1 VPNKKGVKSV
11 WIVKFALAKR
21 YTIGALVLLLLLVGG
36 RTMQQMSTD
45 ILPSIDIPYVNVM
58 WAYPGLSAA
67 DMASKVSSFSEIA
80 IMNNVDDV
88 KQVTSENGNG
98 YSLIRV
104 EFHPDAKLEMALT
117 QITGVS
123 QTILKRLPSGMTPPL
138 VVNYTTSSVPI
149 LQLAISSNTM
159 SQSQLY
165 DYARLTLRRQIQSI
179 PGLRLSLPFG
189 GTPRQLMIDIDP
201 DRLQSYRLTAKD
213 VAQAIYE
220 QNVTLPSG
228 ILREGKMAFTV
239 STNASPVDVS
249 EFESIPIKYTDGALI
264 QLRDVAQIRDGGA
277 VATSMA
283 RVDGQA
289 GVLVSVLKLGQ
300 ASTVDIISEI
310 QRRLPKIRKNMPS
323 GLSITPIFD
332 QSRFVLASR
341 DAVLIEALLVAF
353 LVAVVV
359 LLFLGSVRSTLIVL
373 TSIPLA
379 LLASLSGL
387 IALGYTLNLM
397 TLGGLGLAIGIL
409 VDNALVEIENINR
422 NIDSGKSVRK
432 AVIDSASQVVFPEL
446 VSTLSICI
454 VLIPIFLL
462 GGASSYVFEPLALA
476 VLLAMVASFLLS
488 RTLVPT
494 LAFMLL
500 PAERLHRA
508 AHSSRL
514 QRVHQQIE
522 QKLERV
528 IGKHTA
534 NIEKLMSYR
543 RSVLVS
549 TFIIATLLVIAAIS
563 TLGKDYFPKSDAGGI
578 RLHLRV
584 ENGSRLEETAS
595 KFANVQRLIRDVI
608 PAQEI
613 QTIVENIGPPDPINR
628 SWISTMISTSS
639 EGELLIQLTP
649 EHAPT
654 DDYIRK
660 IRQQLETLYPSYGV
674 LFRPADIISQ
684 TLNGTADS
692 AIEVN
697 ITGRDIKGNTQL
709 AKKLINELE
718 SVQGVVDVMIAQV
731 TAWPDVYIN
740 VDRIRAA
747 QLGVSIAD
755 ISQALLVSLSSS
767 ATYYPNSWANK
778 GMSYI
783 VSVQIPP
790 HRMDSLESLLN
801 IPIKSSSEGNVL
813 LRNVVEVKERTRPA
827 KVERQMLAPVVSIL
841 VGVDK
846 RDLGGVYDDV
856 AAVIEQ
862 FSSEL
867 KPGNAI
873 SIDGQ
878 AKDMLD
884 AYKNLAMGMIM
895 AALLVYL
902 LMTINFQSWA
912 LPLVALSAM
921 PLAITGALL
930 ALVVTHTPLSV
941 SAFMGMIMVIGVTTA
956 NSVLVV
962 SFARNEML
970 LNKSAKLAALSAIQ
984 TRFKPVLMTATAM
997 LMGMIPMA
1005 LALGKGAEQNAPLAR
1020 AVIGGLLL
1028 GTPTTLTLVP
1038 LILSLRKKSLFKD
1051 CEENTLV

>member
-1 VPNKKGVKSV
+1 M
-11 WIVKFALAKR
+11 WIVKFALRQR

-36 RTMQQMSTD
+36 RAMQQMSTD

-58 WAYPGLSAA
+58 WTYPGLSAG
-67 DMASKVSSFSEIA
+67 DMAAKVSSFSEIA

-104 EFHPDAKLEMALT
+104 EFHPHAKLEMALT

-123 QTILKRLPSGMTPPL
+123 QTILKRLPAGMTPPL
-138 VVNYTTSSVPI
+138 VVNYTPSSVPI
-149 LQLAISSNTM
+149 LQLAISSDVMT
-159 SQSQLY
+159 QSQLY
-165 DYARLTLRRQIQSI
+165 DYARLSLRRKIQSI

-189 GTPRQLMIDIDP
+189 GAPRQLMIDIDP
-201 DRLQSYRLTAKD
+201 NRLQSYGLTAQD
-213 VAQAIYE
+213 VAEAIYQ

-228 ILREGKMAFTV
+228 ILRAGKLALTV
-239 STNASPVDVS
+239 STNASPEDVAA
-249 EFESIPIKYTDGALI
+249 FAAIPVKYTKGALI
-264 QLRDVAQIRDGGA
+264 QLSDVAEIRDGGA

-289 GVLVSVLKLGQ
+289 GVIVSVLKLGQ
-300 ASTVDIISEI
+300 ASTVDIITEI
-310 QRRLPKIRKNMPS
+310 QRRLPQIRKNTPA
-323 GLSITPIFD
+323 GLKITPIFD

-341 DAVLIEALLVAF
+341 DAVLTEALLVAG
-353 LVAVVV
+353 LVAAVV
-359 LLFLGSVRSTLIVL
+359 LFFLGSMRSTFIVL

-379 LLASLSGL
+379 LLASLTGL
-387 IALGYTLNLM
+387 TALGYTLNLM

-422 NIDSGKSVRK
+422 NIDDGKSVRT
-432 AVIDSASQVVFPEL
+432 AVMDSARQVVFPEL

-462 GGASSYVFEPLALA
+462 GGASSFIFEPLALA
-476 VLLAMVASFLLS
+476 VLLSMVASFILS

-500 PAERLHRA
+500 PQERKHRA
-508 AHSSRL
+508 SHTSAL
-514 QRVHQQIE
+514 QRIHHRME
-522 QKLERV
+522 QKLEGI
-528 IGKHTA
+528 IGMHTA
-534 NIEKLMSYR
+534 NLQKLMGYR
-543 RSVLVS
+543 LRILVIV
-549 TFIIATLLVIAAIS
+549 FLLVAMVVVGALS
-563 TLGKDYFPKSDAGGI
+563 TLGRDYFPKSDAGGI

-584 ENGSRLEETAS
+584 ENGSRLEETA
-595 KFANVQRLIRDVI
+595 KQFANVQRLIRDVI
-608 PAQEI
+608 PAHEI
-613 QTIVENIGPPDPINR
+613 QAIVENIGPPDPINR
-628 SWISTMISTSS
+628 TWINSMISASS
-639 EGELLIQLTP
+639 EGELLIQLKP
-649 EHAPT
+649 GHSPT
-654 DDYIRK
+654 DGYIRK
-660 IRQQLETLYPSYGV
+660 IRQRIKARYPSYGI

-692 AIEVN
+692 AIEIN

-709 AKKLINELE
+709 AKKLMNKLE
-718 SVQGVVDVMIAQV
+718 SVDGAVDVMIGQIM
-731 TAWPDVYIN
+731 AWPDLYIN

-747 QLGVSIAD
+747 QLGVSITD

-767 ATYYPNSWANK
+767 ATYFPNSWANN
-778 GMSYI
+778 GISYI
-783 VSVQIPP
+783 VAAQIPP
-790 HRMDSLESLLN
+790 HRMDSLDSLLN
-801 IPIKSSSEGNVL
+801 IPIKSSADGNENVL
-813 LRNVVEVKERTRPA
+813 LRNVVTVQERTRPA
-827 KVERQMLAPVVSIL
+827 KIERRMLAPVVSIL
-841 VGVDK
+841 VGVDQ

-856 AAVIEQ
+856 AVLIEQ

-873 SIDGQ
+873 SVDGQ

-884 AYKNLAMGMIM
+884 AYKDLAMGMIM

-902 LMTINFQSWA
+902 LMSINFQSWA

-930 ALVVTHTPLSV
+930 ALVVSQTPLSV
-941 SAFMGMIMVIGVTTA
+941 SAFMGMIMVMGVTTA

-970 LNKSAKLAALSAIQ
+970 LNKSAKVAALNAIQ
-984 TRFKPVLMTATAM
+984 TRFKPVLMTAIAM

-1005 LALGKGAEQNAPLAR
+1005 MALGEGSEQNAPLAR

-1028 GTPTTLTLVP
+1028 GTPATLTLVP
-1038 LILSLRKKSLFKD
+1038 LILSLRNKSLFND

>member
-1 VPNKKGVKSV
+1 M
-11 WIVKFALAKR
+11 WIVKLALGQR

-36 RTMQQMSTD
+36 RAMQQMSTD

-58 WAYPGLSAA
+58 WTYPGLSAD
-67 DMASKVSSFSEIA
+67 DMAAKVSSFSEIA

-123 QTILKRLPSGMTPPL
+123 QTILKRLPAGMTPPL

-149 LQLAISSNTM
+149 LQLAISSDTM

-201 DRLQSYRLTAKD
+201 DRLQSYGLTAKD
-213 VAQAIYE
+213 VAEAVYQ
-220 QNVTLPSG
+220 QNITLPSG
-228 ILREGKMAFTV
+228 TLRAGKLAFTV
-239 STNASPVDVS
+239 STNASPEDVDA
-249 EFESIPIKYTDGALI
+249 FEAIPIKYIDGALI

-300 ASTVDIISEI
+300 ASTVDIINEI
-310 QRRLPKIRKNMPS
+310 QRRLPQIRKNTPP

-341 DAVLIEALLVAF
+341 DAVLTEAF
-353 LVAVVV
+353 LVAALVAAVV
-359 LLFLGSVRSTLIVL
+359 LLFLGSVRSTVIVL

-379 LLASLSGL
+379 LLASLSAL
-387 IALGYTLNLM
+387 TALGYTLNLM

-422 NIDSGKSVRK
+422 NIDAGKSVRK

-462 GGASSYVFEPLALA
+462 GGVSSYVFEPLALA
-476 VLLAMVASFLLS
+476 VLLAMLASFLLS

-500 PAERLHRA
+500 PAERKHRA
-508 AHSSRL
+508 LHSSAL
-514 QRVHQQIE
+514 QRVHHRME

-528 IGKHTA
+528 IGWHTA
-534 NIEKLMSYR
+534 NIKKLMSYR
-543 RSVLVS
+543 RSILAMTLILV
-549 TFIIATLLVIAAIS
+549 TLLVSAAIS
-563 TLGKDYFPKSDAGGI
+563 TLGRDYFPKSDAGGI

-595 KFANVQRLIRDVI
+595 KFAKVQRLIRDII

-613 QTIVENIGPPDPINR
+613 QAIVENIGPPDPINR
-628 SWISTMISTSS
+628 SWISSMISTSS
-639 EGELLIQLTP
+639 EGELLVQLTP
-649 EHAPT
+649 DHAPT
-654 DDYIRK
+654 DDYIRQ
-660 IRQQLETLYPSYGV
+660 IRQQLNILYPSYEV

-692 AIEVN
+692 AIEIN

-709 AKKLINELE
+709 AKELITKLE
-718 SVQGVVDVMIAQV
+718 SVHGAVDVMIGQIM
-731 TAWPDVYIN
+731 AWPDLYIS

-747 QLGVSIAD
+747 QLGVSMAD
-755 ISQALLVSLSSS
+755 ISQAILVSLSSS
-767 ATYYPNSWANK
+767 AAYYPNSWAHN
-778 GMSYI
+778 GISYI
-783 VSVQIPP
+783 VAAQVPP
-790 HRMDSLESLLN
+790 HRLDSLNSLLN
-801 IPIKSSSEGNVL
+801 IPLKSSADDNVL
-813 LRNVVEVKERTRPA
+813 LRNVVSVKKRTRPA

-841 VGVDK
+841 VGVDQ

-856 AAVIEQ
+856 AAVIAP
-862 FSSEL
+862 FSSKL
-867 KPGNAI
+867 KPGNTI

-878 AKDMLD
+878 ANDMLH

-902 LMTINFQSWA
+902 LMIINFQSWA

-921 PLAITGALL
+921 PLAITGALV
-930 ALVVTHTPLSV
+930 ALVVTQTPLSV
-941 SAFMGMIMVIGVTTA
+941 SAFMGMIMVMGVTTA

-970 LNKSAKLAALSAIQ
+970 LNKSASVAALSAIQ

-997 LMGMIPMA
+997 LMGMLPMA
-1005 LALGKGAEQNAPLAR
+1005 MALGEGSEQNAPLAR

-1028 GTPTTLTLVP
+1028 GTPATLTLVP
-1038 LILSLRKKSLFKD
+1038 LILSLRNKSLFKD
-1051 CEENTLV
+1051 CEENSLV

>member
-1 VPNKKGVKSV
+1 M
-11 WIVKFALAKR
+11 WIVKFALRQR

-36 RTMQQMSTD
+36 RAMQKMSTD
-45 ILPSIDIPYVNVM
+45 ILPSIDIPYVNVL
-58 WAYPGLSAA
+58 WTYPGLSAGE
-67 DMASKVSSFSEIA
+67 MAAKVSSFSEIA

-104 EFHPDAKLEMALT
+104 EFHPDVKREIALT

-123 QTILKRLPSGMTPPL
+123 QTILKRLPAGMTPPL

-149 LQLAISSNTM
+149 LQLAISSDSMT
-159 SQSQLY
+159 QSQLY
-165 DYARLTLRRQIQSI
+165 DYARLTLRRKIQSI

-189 GTPRQLMIDIDP
+189 GAPRQLMIDIDP
-201 DRLQSYRLTAKD
+201 ARLQSHGLTARD
-213 VAQAIYE
+213 VGEAIYQ

-228 ILREGKMAFTV
+228 ILRQGKMELTV
-239 STNASPVDVS
+239 STNASPEDVVA
-249 EFESIPIKYTDGALI
+249 FESIPIKNTAGGLI
-264 QLRDVAQIRDGGA
+264 QLSDVAEIRDGGA

-289 GVLVSVLKLGQ
+289 GVIVSVLKLGQ
-300 ASTVDIISEI
+300 ASTVDIIDEI
-310 QRRLPKIRKNMPS
+310 QQRLPRIREDAPQ
-323 GLSITPIFD
+323 GLSINPIFD
-332 QSRFVLASR
+332 QSRFVIASR
-341 DAVLIEALLVAF
+341 DALLIEALLVAG
-353 LVAVVV
+353 LVAAVV

-373 TSIPLA
+373 ISIPLA
-379 LLASLSGL
+379 LLASLTGL

-432 AVIDSASQVVFPEL
+432 AVIDSARQVVFPEL

-462 GGASSYVFEPLALA
+462 GGASSFVFEPLALA
-476 VLLAMVASFLLS
+476 VLLSMLASFILS

-500 PAERLHRA
+500 PTERIHRA
-508 AHSSRL
+508 SHTSSF
-514 QRVHQQIE
+514 QRVHLRLE
-522 QKLERV
+522 QKLEHV
-528 IGKHTA
+528 IGQHTA
-534 NIEKLMSYR
+534 NIQKLIGLRYR
-543 RSVLVS
+543 RSILVIIFVLVTIIIVS
-549 TFIIATLLVIAAIS
+549 TIS

-584 ENGSRLEETAS
+584 EDGSRLQETA
-595 KFANVQRLIRDVI
+595 KQFANVQRLIRQII
-608 PAQEI
+608 PSDEI

-628 SWISTMISTSS
+628 TWISTMISASS
-639 EGELLIQLTP
+639 EGELLIQLKP
-649 EHAPT
+649 GHSPT
-654 DDYIRK
+654 DGYIRK
-660 IRQQLETLYPSYGV
+660 IRQQLKTLYPSYDV

-692 AIEVN
+692 AIEIN
-697 ITGRDIKGNTQL
+697 ITGRDLKGNTQI
-709 AKKLINELE
+709 AKKLMKELE
-718 SVQGVVDVMIAQV
+718 SVNGAADVMIGQIM
-731 TAWPDVYIN
+731 AWPDLYIT

-747 QLGVSIAD
+747 QLGVSITD

-767 ATYYPNSWANK
+767 ATYFPNSWANS
-778 GMSYI
+778 GISYI
-783 VSVQIPP
+783 VAAQVPP
-790 HRMDSLESLLN
+790 HRMDSLNSLLN
-801 IPIKSSSEGNVL
+801 IPVKSAINGNENVL
-813 LRNVVEVKERTRPA
+813 LRNVVTVKERTRPA
-827 KVERQMLAPVVSIL
+827 TLDRRMLAPVVSIL
-841 VGVDK
+841 VGVDQ

-856 AAVIEQ
+856 AALSEQ
-862 FSSEL
+862 YNNKL

-873 SIDGQ
+873 HIDGQ

-884 AYKNLAMGMIM
+884 AYENLAMGMII

-902 LMTINFQSWA
+902 IMSINFQSWG
-912 LPLVALSAM
+912 LPLIALSAM

-930 ALVVTHTPLSV
+930 ALLVTHTPLSV
-941 SAFMGMIMVIGVTTA
+941 SAFMGMIMVMGVTTA

-962 SFARNEML
+962 SFARNEIL
-970 LNKSAKLAALSAIQ
+970 LNKPARVAALSAIG

-1005 LALGKGAEQNAPLAR
+1005 LAMGEGAEQNAPLAR

-1028 GTPTTLTLVP
+1028 GTPATLTLVP
-1038 LILSLRKKSLFKD
+1038 LILSLRKKSLFND
-1051 CEENTLV
+1051 SEENTLV